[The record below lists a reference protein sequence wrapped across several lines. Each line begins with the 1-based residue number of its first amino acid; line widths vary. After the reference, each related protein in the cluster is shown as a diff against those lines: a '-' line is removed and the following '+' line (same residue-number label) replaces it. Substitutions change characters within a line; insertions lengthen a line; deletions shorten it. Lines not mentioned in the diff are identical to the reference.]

1 MIIVDFIREIHVELT
16 DSKRRLCANSVSA
29 NFKITIDVADVV
41 IVSVDSLLDDRVH
54 VQLEGFCKSKLG
66 GGGR

>member
-41 IVSVDSLLDDRVH
+41 VVSVDSLLDDRVH
-54 VQLEGFCKSKLG
+54 VLLKGVDKLLLGEGT
-66 GGGR
+66 R